1 MRGLNPIKALL
12 IQKAKYCYVPS
23 NHRTWMM
30 TETPAT
36 VPLTQALPHL
46 NVRGVF
52 IFLSRNFCLSLPLSS
67 MWVYFPFCFCC
78 LGRCSNGIP
87 RAALGSIGFLC
98 GTWKQK
104 LFQSWNL
111 IMQSTLHWGQIFL
124 RLNIK
129 CYPCMFLPMAKE
141 IYILKNLIC
150 NPWY

>member
-1 MRGLNPIKALL
+1 M
-12 IQKAKYCYVPS
+12 PS

-30 TETPAT
+30 TETPGT
-36 VPLTQALPHL
+36 VPLTQSLPHL

-52 IFLSRNFCLSLPLSS
+52 IFLSWGCCLSLPLSS

-87 RAALGSIGFLC
+87 RAALGSMGFLC
-98 GTWKQK
+98 GIGKQK

-111 IMQSTLHWGQIFL
+111 IMQSTLYLGQIFM

-129 CYPCMFLPMAKE
+129 HYPCSFLSMVKE
-141 IYILKNLIC
+141 RYILNNLIC
-150 NPWY
+150 NSWY